1 MLGVKLILGFGIT
14 GISCARYFSKKNI
27 KFKIFD
33 TRHKSDIKSSF
44 ISDFDQDLLFFNIY
58 NNELFTEVD
67 EIIISPGFNQNHP
80 ILDEV
85 NNRKLPLSTDIDIF
99 KKFSTKPIIS
109 ITGTNG
115 KTTVVSMLE
124 HVLTTLGIKAIA
136 CGNNGIPPLD
146 INPNEYDY
154 IILELSSYQLEYMS
168 NHDSYISLITNIDHD
183 HLERHNTINDYSKIK
198 LKVFSSCE
206 NPIANLSLTDDLIG
220 RNSNLIRYG
229 LTNGKPML
237 CGSTM
242 NNISI
247 NQKSLHYENISI
259 GFLAGIKA
267 FTAAVLGGIGSIPG
281 AMLGGL
287 LIGLIEVFWSGYIS
301 IEYKGRHNLENILGI
316 CSITS
321 LLNIS
326 LFDCID
332 ALKNFIHLPH
342 RIELVKNTNNVN
354 WYNDSKST
362 NTASTKAALEFIDKN
377 IILILGGAQKNMDYK
392 ILSNLINEKVKLVIF
407 FGENK
412 NYIKKQLDIKT
423 DVVDVE
429 TITEA
434 VITSNNHATNND
446 SILFSPASPSFDMF
460 KNFEDRGEAFKDAIN
475 NNVK

>member
-33 TRHKSDIKSSF
+33 TRHISNIESSL

-58 NNELFTEVD
+58 NNELFNEVD

-99 KKFSTKPIIS
+99 KKSSTKPIIS

-229 LTNGKPML
+229 LTNGKLML

-247 NQKSLHYENISI
+247 NQKSLHYEN
-259 GFLAGIKA
+259 
-267 FTAAVLGGIGSIPG
+267 
-281 AMLGGL
+281 
-287 LIGLIEVFWSGYIS
+287 IS

-423 DVVDVE
+423 DFVDVE

>member
-58 NNELFTEVD
+58 NNELFNEVD

-99 KKFSTKPIIS
+99 KKSSTKPIIS

-229 LTNGKPML
+229 LTNGKLML

-247 NQKSLHYENISI
+247 NQKSLHYEN
-259 GFLAGIKA
+259 
-267 FTAAVLGGIGSIPG
+267 
-281 AMLGGL
+281 
-287 LIGLIEVFWSGYIS
+287 IS

-423 DVVDVE
+423 DAVDVE

>member
-99 KKFSTKPIIS
+99 KKSSTKPIIS

-247 NQKSLHYENISI
+247 NKKSLHYEN
-259 GFLAGIKA
+259 
-267 FTAAVLGGIGSIPG
+267 
-281 AMLGGL
+281 
-287 LIGLIEVFWSGYIS
+287 IS

-423 DVVDVE
+423 DFVDVE